1 MAGTGVTAAAALPA
15 AGVPSLFVLLLV
27 TALAGGGRLIA
38 ARLRRVVWLRRVAQ
52 PCRPAQPA
60 SAAGEQA
67 GDRGVDVQ
75 VLGLPATRHRDVC
88 APQEADQHAA
98 RYLEQRVAVRRGQ
111 GERDE

>member
-1 MAGTGVTAAAALPA
+1 MAGTGITAAAALPA

-38 ARLRRVVWLRRVAQ
+38 ARLRRVAQ
-52 PCRPAQPA
+52 PCRPARPA

-75 VLGLPATRHRDVC
+75 VLGLPATRHRNIC

-98 RYLEQRVAVRRGQ
+98 RYLEQRVAVPR
-111 GERDE
+111 